1 MIEEQITY
9 LEQLLNS
16 EGWKVYGSL
25 LKDRF
30 DREYAKLRNCKKSDS
45 SYAKIC
51 GFLNGID
58 IATNVAQEEIDEY
71 NRSKEP
77 QP

>member
-1 MIEEQITY
+1 MIEEQIEF

-16 EGWKVYGSL
+16 AGWKIYNSL

-30 DREYAKLRNCKKSDS
+30 NREYSKLRNCKKSDS

-51 GFLNGID
+51 GFLDGLDFAIN
-58 IATNVAQEEIDEY
+58 TPQEEIDEY
-71 NRSKEP
+71 KSLKEP
-77 QP
+77 